1 MVEAAENLAR
11 TNGFSRIYL
20 DSGSVR
26 EFYEKLNYEEVDK
39 QDELPKV
46 YYGDKV
52 SLLFKNII

>member
-1 MVEAAENLAR
+1 MVEAAENWAR
-11 TNGFSRIYL
+11 TNEFSRIYL

-26 EFYEKLNYEEVDK
+26 EFYEKLKYGEVDE

-52 SLLFKNII
+52 SLLFKNLI

>member
-1 MVEAAENLAR
+1 MVEAAGNWAR

-26 EFYEKLNYEEVDK
+26 EFYEKLKYGEVDE

-46 YYGDKV
+46 YYGDKIS
-52 SLLFKNII
+52 SLFESLI